1 MGDRAV
7 TGRKTPVV
15 PSGSGEFLKDQSR
28 NGMRQL
34 QETFRECPRCDG
46 SGEIRTVNESATQYR
61 VQIAECKFC
70 EGVGCVPKWK
80 VA

>member
-1 MGDRAV
+1 MTEPGK
-7 TGRKTPVV
+7 KTPVT

-34 QETFRECPRCDG
+34 AETMRECPKCDG
-46 SGEIRTVNESATQYR
+46 KGEIRKSVETPTQYK
-61 VQIAECKFC
+61 VSIESCAFC

-80 VA
+80 LG

>member
-1 MGDRAV
+1 MV
-7 TGRKTPVV
+7 ERKTPVV
-15 PSGSGEFLKDQSR
+15 PKGSGEFIKDQSA

-34 QETFRECPRCDG
+34 SETLRECPKCDG
-46 SGEIRTVNESATQYR
+46 TGERRQSAEYETQYFISIE
-61 VQIAECKFC
+61 VCAFC